1 MYEPGFT
8 AVVTGAASGIGL
20 ALASNLAQRGA
31 RLFLADKDE
40 AAVQAAAERLG
51 GTAVVADVASLDDN
65 LALAELAGPTGLVCL
80 NAGLPGKHGGPV
92 WLTPPDQ
99 WRAVLDTNLDG
110 VLNGLRAFVPRML
123 ADGRAH
129 TIVVTASLAGLATWP
144 GGGAYAASK
153 HAVVAVVEQTAM
165 ELADTNVSI
174 TMLCPALVK
183 TGMSDVG
190 ADPADVAAEVLEAAD
205 RGVFAVVP
213 ADWTQAI
220 VDRGHRLVAGTP
232 PQVPVPNR

>member
-1 MYEPGFT
+1 M
-8 AVVTGAASGIGL
+8 
-20 ALASNLAQRGA
+20 
-31 RLFLADKDE
+31 
-40 AAVQAAAERLG
+40 
-51 GTAVVADVASLDDN
+51 
-65 LALAELAGPTGLVCL
+65 
-80 NAGLPGKHGGPV
+80 
-92 WLTPPDQ
+92 
-99 WRAVLDTNLDG
+99 
-110 VLNGLRAFVPRML
+110 
-123 ADGRAH
+123 
-129 TIVVTASLAGLATWP
+129 VTASLAGLATWP

-190 ADPADVAAEVLEAAD
+190 ADPADVAAEVLEAVD

-220 VDRGHRLVAGTP
+220 VDRGHRLVGRTP